1 MFIQINQ
8 TKEYPMTRIN
18 LPKSLSSI
26 PFIAYVMTIEEFSKR
41 YRMCTEYQREFKAN
55 NINTVEMAEQIDEG
69 DQVIEI
75 LSAANV
81 DGEKL
86 IANGNHRSVAIKDR
100 KKAFIV
106 IEYQLK
112 SMQRLETIIGEIN
125 NFDNPRTSWKLRHNA
140 KFIPVFDKLKD
151 ITIEVKET
159 KQKVARTI
167 DYADLIKCVI
177 SAIAL
182 KRPAGINDIKKNWGE
197 ISSKITDDKL
207 EDLTKFINMYHAFT
221 KESLDNDGQINFT
234 SGVVLASWCRFFKF
248 RKQFQPGNL
257 LLFIS
262 KNQKIITKQL
272 STMEMR
278 DSNCY
283 AFWSYIFAH
292 GFKNCEETI
301 CDMRKKLLTLGN
313 DFPRKVKYN
322 G

>member
-1 MFIQINQ
+1 
-8 TKEYPMTRIN
+8 
-18 LPKSLSSI
+18 
-26 PFIAYVMTIEEFSKR
+26 MTIGEFAKR
-41 YRMCTEYQREFKAN
+41 YRVCKEYQREFKAN
-55 NINTVEMAEQIDEG
+55 NINTTEMAEQIDKNG
-69 DQVIEI
+69 DHVIEM
-75 LSAANV
+75 LSAGNV
-81 DGEKL
+81 DGDL
-86 IANGNHRSVAIKDR
+86 VIANGHHRAATITDKNTM
-100 KKAFIV
+100 FIV

-112 SMQRLETIIGEIN
+112 SMTKLETIIGEIN

-140 KFIPVFDKLKD
+140 KFIPVFEKLKGLEID
-151 ITIEVKET
+151 VQET
-159 KQKVARTI
+159 KQKATKAI

-177 SAIAL
+177 SAVAL

-197 ISSKITDDKL
+197 ISSKITDDT
-207 EDLTKFINMYHAFT
+207 LTNLKNFINIYSAFT
-221 KESLDNDGQINFT
+221 KESLDKDGQINFT
-234 SGVVLASWCRFFKF
+234 SGVVLAAWCRFFKF

-257 LLFIS
+257 LFFIS

-322 G
+322 A